1 MMRDVPEVARIE
13 RAKLGRLALRGADAA
28 DFLQRMTSNDLA
40 AVREGEGAAT
50 LLLERTGRFID
61 RLIACHAGPGEWLV
75 ICGPDRGPA
84 VRDALQRF
92 IFAED
97 LRLDDLSGSTS
108 LVTVLGSAAAETL
121 HARLGVPAEELA
133 RFHHREA
140 AAVGPG
146 ARVIRAEDVGGRA
159 FHVVVPTVSRGALEQ
174 RLEGVPLLDE
184 DGWRTVRV
192 ASGVPEFGEEFSERT
207 VAIEAGMEDAISF
220 TKGCYVGQEVIARVV
235 HHDRIR
241 KTLVRVRLKGE
252 AVPPRGAKLAHG
264 DDDAGEIS
272 SAVRCRGGEV
282 LGLAYVR
289 TGFETPGNRLSV
301 IEADGRRE
309 AEVLAP

>member
-1 MMRDVPEVARIE
+1 
-13 RAKLGRLALRGADAA
+13 
-28 DFLQRMTSNDLA
+28 MTSNDLA
-40 AVREGEGAAT
+40 AVGEGEGAAT

-84 VRDALQRF
+84 VREALQRF

-108 LVTVLGSAAAETL
+108 LVTVLGSSAAETL
-121 HARLGVPAEELA
+121 RARLGVPAEELP
-133 RFHHREA
+133 RFHHRAA

-159 FHVVVPTVSRGALEQ
+159 FHVVVPAALRDALEQ

-184 DGWRTVRV
+184 EGWRTVRV

-220 TKGCYVGQEVIARVV
+220 TKGCYVGQEVIARVY

-264 DDDAGEIS
+264 EDDAGEIS
-272 SAVRCRGGEV
+272 SAVRRGGEV

-301 IEADGRRE
+301 IGPDGRRE

>member
-1 MMRDVPEVARIE
+1 MIRDVPEVARIE
-13 RAKLGRLALRGADAA
+13 RAKLGRLALRGADAG

-40 AVREGEGAAT
+40 ALREGEGAAT

-61 RLIACHAGPGEWLV
+61 RLIVCHVGSAGWLV
-75 ICGPDRGPA
+75 ICGPGRGAA
-84 VRDALQRF
+84 VGDALQKF

-97 LRLDDLSGSTS
+97 LRIEDLSGSTS
-108 LVTVLGSAAAETL
+108 LVTVLGPAAAEAL
-121 HARLGVPAEELA
+121 RSRLGVAEELS

-140 AAVGPG
+140 AALGPG

-159 FHVVVPTVSRGALEQ
+159 FHVVVPAPLRGALER
-174 RLEGVPLLDE
+174 RLEGVPLIDE
-184 DGWRTVRV
+184 DAWRTIRV

-220 TKGCYVGQEVIARVV
+220 TKGCYVGQEVIARVH
-235 HHDRIR
+235 HHDRVR
-241 KTLVRVRLKGE
+241 KTLVRVRVQGE
-252 AVPPRGAKLAHG
+252 AVPPRGAKLVHG
-264 DDDAGEIS
+264 GDDAGEIS
-272 SAVRCRGGEV
+272 SAVRRGGEV

-301 IEADGRRE
+301 IEPGGRRE